1 MRFSESAKRYCLRV
15 AAWLS
20 QGANCVLLTGH
31 HDQTVS
37 ARCYV
42 NRHRHGWAFAR
53 GAINM
58 LFFWQPDHC
67 RASYQRDVDFARQL
81 LTKRSPE

>member
-1 MRFSESAKRYCLRV
+1 MYLTRL

-20 QGANCVLLTGH
+20 QGVNCVLLAGH
-31 HDQTVS
+31 QDQTVS

-42 NRHRHGWAFAR
+42 NKHRHVWAFAR
-53 GAINM
+53 DAINL

-67 RASYQRDVDFARQL
+67 QASYQRDIDFAKEL
-81 LTKRSPE
+81 LNNSNRR